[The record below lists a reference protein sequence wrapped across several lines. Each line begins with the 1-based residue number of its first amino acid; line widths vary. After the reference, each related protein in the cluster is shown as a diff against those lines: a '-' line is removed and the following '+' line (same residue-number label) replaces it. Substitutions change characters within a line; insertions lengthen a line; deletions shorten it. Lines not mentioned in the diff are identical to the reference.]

1 MTVIR
6 SAVRRRLVLA
16 AFVTVALGFFSE
28 SARAQ
33 SRPVNLERLVKDAGI
48 IFSGT
53 VVKIVTG
60 EKDPGMNLYTTYY
73 TFAVHDALLGVETDS
88 VTIKQY
94 GGESGGKSYYPP
106 GVPRFER
113 GETVVAFFYPP
124 SKIGMTSAVA
134 KDQGKFIVR
143 DLDTSG
149 VRFVENGTGNRMLFS
164 KLRNPDRITRPEWVD
179 PGAEGPIEYDPF
191 ISSVRN
197 LVGALKK
204 GEGRGGGTGKSG

>member
-6 SAVRRRLVLA
+6 LTIFLSLVLA
-16 AFVTVALGFFSE
+16 AFMGAALGVLSE

-33 SRPVNLERLVKDAGI
+33 SRPVNLERLVNDAGI

-60 EKDPGMNLYTTYY
+60 EKDLGMDLYTTYY
-73 TFAVHDALLGVETDS
+73 TFAVHEALLGVETDT

-94 GGESGGKSYYPP
+94 GGESGGQSYYPP

-134 KDQGKFIVR
+134 KDQGKFVVR
-143 DLDTSG
+143 ELDSSG
-149 VRFVENGTGNRMLFS
+149 VRFVENGTGNRNLFS
-164 KLRNPDRITRPEWVD
+164 KFRNPDRITRPEWVD
-179 PGAEGPIEYDPF
+179 PGAEGPIEYEPF

-197 LVGALKK
+197 LVGVLKK
-204 GEGRGGGTGKSG
+204 GERRLGGIGKSG